1 MGRGVAPR
9 RAQRGKVAEMETRAS
24 YLVVGAV
31 VLALVAAL
39 AAFSVWLVEADID
52 RDVDRYQIA
61 FAGSVTGLQEGSQVR
76 YRGVPVGR
84 VADIRIDPERVEWVL
99 VTIEIHHGTPIRRDT
114 IASLEMQGI
123 TGIAYVQLRGG
134 TQASPPLMAAAGQ
147 SLPLIESRPSTLERL
162 FESTPE
168 LLGRSLALVE
178 QATLLLS
185 DENLQALTKSLQNI
199 ETVTTSLARHT
210 GDVEGVLAQASGAA
224 KSVGGVSSEVTGL
237 AADLRKL
244 TTKVDSEVDGI
255 GEEVSATLSE
265 TRQAANTLGRA
276 AGELEVLVGEMRQ
289 PLGDFSATGLYE
301 FTQLVGETRQLVA
314 ALTRITKEFE
324 RDPAGFLLGSSRG
337 GFEAESK

>member
-1 MGRGVAPR
+1 
-9 RAQRGKVAEMETRAS
+9 METRAS

-31 VLALVAAL
+31 VLALVAGL

-84 VADIRIDPERVEWVL
+84 VTDIRIDPERVEWVL
-99 VTIEIHHGTPIRRDT
+99 VTVEIQHGTPIRQDT

-123 TGIAYVQLRGG
+123 TGIAFVQLRGG
-134 TQASPPLMAAAGQ
+134 TQASPPLVAAAGQ
-147 SLPLIESRPSTLERL
+147 SLPQIESRPSTLERL

-199 ETVTTSLARHT
+199 ETVTTSLARHA
-210 GDVEGVLAQASGAA
+210 GDVEGALAQAGGAA
-224 KSVGGVSSEVTGL
+224 RSIGGVSSEVTGL

-244 TTKVDSEVDGI
+244 TTKVDSQVDGL

-276 AGELEVLVGEMRQ
+276 AGELEVLVGELRQ

-324 RDPAGFLLGSSRG
+324 RDPTGFLLGSSRG